1 MSSQF
6 LFWIKRWYP
15 GKSNKIWSK
24 RRGRTSFIPQNREEA
39 KEIIAKLLELTG
51 LPPLDYLVSMLSQK
65 QDETP

>member
-1 MSSQF
+1 MCSFGLRDSIQ
-6 LFWIKRWYP
+6 

-24 RRGRTSFIPQNREEA
+24 RRGRTPFIPQNSKEA

-65 QDETP
+65 KEEIP